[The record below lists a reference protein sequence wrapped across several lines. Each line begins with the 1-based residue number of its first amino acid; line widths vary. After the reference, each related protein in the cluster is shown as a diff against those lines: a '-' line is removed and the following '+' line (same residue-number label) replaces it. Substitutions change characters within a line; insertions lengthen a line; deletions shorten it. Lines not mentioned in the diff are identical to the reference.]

1 VGDENTHPRIG
12 THRFIQTYF
21 MKKRCG
27 GWMIHTVKPGEY
39 LALIASNYRISIQR
53 LLSANPGITNPNMIF
68 VGQKIEIPGL
78 QDPTNIP
85 FTIRVSLGQRKL
97 TLLNNGRIV
106 KTFPIA
112 VGKMLTRTPL
122 GEYVIVNREPNPGGP
137 YGVMWLSLSRRG
149 YGIHGTNNP
158 SSIGKAVSAGCIRMH
173 NHDVLDLASRVP
185 NGTRVMIQA

>member
-1 VGDENTHPRIG
+1 
-12 THRFIQTYF
+12 
-21 MKKRCG
+21 MKKRCD

-39 LALIASNYRISIQR
+39 LALIAANYRISFQR

-78 QDPTNIP
+78 RDPNSIP
-85 FTIRVSLGQRKL
+85 YSIQVSLGQRRL
-97 TLLNNGRIV
+97 TLLNNGRV
-106 KTFPIA
+106 VRTFPIA

-137 YGVMWLSLSRRG
+137 YGVLWLSLSRRG

-158 SSIGKAVSAGCIRMH
+158 SSIGKAVSLGCIRMQ
-173 NHDVLDLASRVP
+173 NNDVLELANQVP
-185 NGTRVMIQA
+185 NGTRVVILP